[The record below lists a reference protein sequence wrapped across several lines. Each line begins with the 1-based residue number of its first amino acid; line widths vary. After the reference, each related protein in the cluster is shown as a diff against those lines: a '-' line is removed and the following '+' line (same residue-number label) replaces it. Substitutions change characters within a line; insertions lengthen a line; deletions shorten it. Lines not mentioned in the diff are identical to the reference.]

1 MFVVRF
7 LVLSLPLALL
17 ACSPRPAM
25 PPGFS
30 FLDPGVRAGQEQAC
44 AEALALLRNVP
55 ASSVRADRTSADAYN
70 RGIVTVRGGGISGY
84 CRVTADFR
92 VVEVVF

>member
-1 MFVVRF
+1 MFVVRS

-30 FLDPGVRAGQEQAC
+30 YLDPGVRAGQEQAC
-44 AEALALLRNVP
+44 AEAVALLREVP
-55 ASSVRADRTSADAYN
+55 ASSVRADRTSADAHN
-70 RGIVTVRGGGISGY
+70 RGIVTITGGGISGY
-84 CRVTADFR
+84 CRVTADF
-92 VVEVVF
+92 EVVQLVF